1 MQRMSDAGIIT
12 QHRQPDP
19 TAYANELMG
28 VLSRTDTHTAK
39 AALQI
44 ADALNAYRETAEL
57 SDRLEAV
64 HQEYRASAQPRE
76 HSA

>member
-1 MQRMSDAGIIT
+1 MQGMSDAEIIA
-12 QHRQPDP
+12 QQRQLDP
-19 TAYANELMG
+19 TACANELMG

-44 ADALNAYRETAEL
+44 ADALNAYRATVEL

-64 HQEYRASAQPRE
+64 HQEYRASAQPHE